1 MTKVEI
7 LKKLQARR
15 RKGAALNKSMVS
27 HIQYQGDI
35 RRQIDRDMDRAERSR
50 IQGQLSKAGSWHPQ
64 LMRDR
69 HEELTKKVG
78 EM

>member
-1 MTKVEI
+1 MTKLDI
-7 LKKLQARR
+7 QKKLDARR

-27 HIQYQGDI
+27 HIQYMGDI

-50 IQGQLSKAGSWHPQ
+50 IKGQLSKAGSWHPQ

-69 HEELTKKVG
+69 YEELTRNVA
-78 EM
+78 EV

>member
-1 MTKVEI
+1 MTKLDI
-7 LKKLQARR
+7 HKKLDARR
-15 RKGAALNKSMVS
+15 RKGAVLNKSMVS

-69 HEELTKKVG
+69 YEELTKNVAQL
-78 EM
+78 

>member
-1 MTKVEI
+1 MGKVEI
-7 LKKLQARR
+7 MKQLDARR

-35 RRQIDRDMDRAERSR
+35 RRQIDRDMDRAEKSR
-50 IQGQLSKAGSWHPQ
+50 IQGQLSRAGSWHPK

-69 HEELTKKVG
+69 YEELTKNVG
-78 EM
+78 QV

>member
-1 MTKVEI
+1 MTEVEI

-69 HEELTKKVG
+69 YEELTKKVG

>member
-1 MTKVEI
+1 MGKLEI
-7 LKKLQARR
+7 MKQIEARR
-15 RKGAALNKSMVS
+15 RKGAAINKSMVS
-27 HIQYQGDI
+27 HIQYQGDV

-69 HEELTKKVG
+69 YEELTKNVG
-78 EM
+78 GV

>member
-1 MTKVEI
+1 MGKLEI
-7 LKKLQARR
+7 MKQIEARR
-15 RKGAALNKSMVS
+15 RKGAAINKSMVS

-69 HEELTKKVG
+69 YEELTRNVAQV
-78 EM
+78 

>member
-1 MTKVEI
+1 MGKVEI
-7 LKKLQARR
+7 MKQLDARR

-50 IQGQLSKAGSWHPQ
+50 IKGQLSKAGSWHPQ

-69 HEELTKKVG
+69 YEELTKNVG
-78 EM
+78 QV

>member
-1 MTKVEI
+1 MGKLEI
-7 LKKLQARR
+7 MKKLDARR

-50 IQGQLSKAGSWHPQ
+50 IQGQLSKAGAWHPQ

-69 HEELTKKVG
+69 YEELTRNVG
-78 EM
+78 QV

>member
-35 RRQIDRDMDRAERSR
+35 RRQIDRDMDRAERTR

-69 HEELTKKVG
+69 YEELTKKVG
-78 EM
+78 ER

>member
-1 MTKVEI
+1 MTKLEI
-7 LKKLQARR
+7 MKKLEARR
-15 RKGAALNKSMVS
+15 RKGAELNKSMVS
-27 HIQYQGDI
+27 HVQYMADV

-69 HEELTKKVG
+69 YEELTRNVG
-78 EM
+78 QV

>member
-1 MTKVEI
+1 MTKPEI
-7 LKKLQARR
+7 MKKLEARR

-27 HIQYQGDI
+27 HIQYMGDV

-50 IQGQLSKAGSWHPQ
+50 IQGQLSKASSWHPQ

-69 HEELTKKVG
+69 YEELTKKVG
-78 EM
+78 ER

>member
-64 LMRDR
+64 LMRDLY
-69 HEELTKKVG
+69 EELTKNVG
-78 EM
+78 ER

>member
-1 MTKVEI
+1 MGKLEI
-7 LKKLQARR
+7 MKQIEARR
-15 RKGAALNKSMVS
+15 RKGAAINKSMVS

-50 IQGQLSKAGSWHPQ
+50 IQGQLSRAGSWHPE

-69 HEELTKKVG
+69 YEELTKNVG
-78 EM
+78 GV

>member
-69 HEELTKKVG
+69 YEELTKKVG

>member
-1 MTKVEI
+1 MGKLEI
-7 LKKLQARR
+7 MKQIEARR

-69 HEELTKKVG
+69 YEELTKNVG
-78 EM
+78 GV